1 MKRLFLLMALMPI
14 VACCSKGQDSS
25 EKDDSS
31 STVQVNDGWRY
42 IDGLYFDKNGS
53 ICSDM
58 KETEN
63 IVNEYDYDSQGRK
76 VKWKMIFKDS
86 GFSSTCIYSYSGKRV
101 KRKEI
106 IEYSSD
112 YPDVELRGTKKVK
125 EYWIEY
131 Y

>member
-1 MKRLFLLMALMPI
+1 MPI

-42 IDGLYFDKNGS
+42 IDGLYFDKNGGIRS
-53 ICSDM
+53 NL
-58 KETEN
+58 KETN
-63 IVNEYDYDSQGRK
+63 YYAYEYDYDSQGRL
-76 VKWKMIFKDS
+76 VKMKMVDRID
-86 GFSSTCIYSYSGKRV
+86 GIITTYTYSYSGKRV
-101 KRKEI
+101 KYKTITEFPSN
-106 IEYSSD
+106 YSN
-112 YPDVELRGTKKVK
+112 VELRGTTKVE

>member
-63 IVNEYDYDSQGRK
+63 IVYEYD
-76 VKWKMIFKDS
+76 
-86 GFSSTCIYSYSGKRV
+86 
-101 KRKEI
+101 
-106 IEYSSD
+106 
-112 YPDVELRGTKKVK
+112 
-125 EYWIEY
+125 
-131 Y
+131 